1 MRFLLKAITPTENG
15 NEAVR
20 NGTLGKIIEDFLT
33 DIKPEAVYFGLE
45 NGQRVGYYFLNLE
58 DPSQIPMIC
67 EPLFLALGSSCEL
80 IPVMTPEDLGKAGS
94 HFESIVK
101 KFG

>member
-1 MRFLLKAITPTENG
+1 MRFLLKAITPTESG

-20 NGTLGKIIEDFLT
+20 NGTLGKIVEDFLAE
-33 DIKPEAVYFGLE
+33 IKPEAVYFGLE
-45 NGQRVGYYFLNLE
+45 NGQRMGYYFINLD
-58 DPSQIPMIC
+58 DPSQIPQVC

-94 HFESIVK
+94 HFDSIVK

>member
-20 NGTLGKIIEDFLT
+20 NGTLGKIVEDFLT

-45 NGQRVGYYFLNLE
+45 NGQRAGYYIINME
-58 DPSQIPMIC
+58 DPSQIPLIC
-67 EPLFLALGSSCEL
+67 ERLFLSLGSSCEI
-80 IPVMTPEDLGKAGS
+80 IPVMTPEDLAKAGS
-94 HFESIVK
+94 QFESIVK
-101 KFG
+101 KYG